1 MAQINLDQMATE
13 ELGLLLQNEYEQLMQ
28 RQNNIRAI
36 TMELDRR
43 KNTRQGKKIRK
54 TPKKPTKRKVKNG
67 ED

>member
-43 KNTRQGKKIRK
+43 KGTRQGKEIRK